1 MHEVPFMQFK
11 HIWNAGIH
19 RKQFNFT
26 RKTQE
31 TGKNHYSKGGLKQNI
46 ERTYPI
52 NALVK
57 IHMNAF
63 SLAPSTFFYTK
74 TIRCPTNINQRT

>member
-31 TGKNHYSKGGLKQNI
+31 TGKITIPK
-46 ERTYPI
+46 E
-52 NALVK
+52 ALSR
-57 IHMNAF
+57 ILNE
-63 SLAPSTFFYTK
+63 LTPSMHL
-74 TIRCPTNINQRT
+74 